1 MKKVIKK
8 NYKFILGVIIGLIW
22 SSGIA
27 YAATI
32 LFESS
37 EVSYDNTTSGLSA
50 TNVQSALDE
59 LYVESTTYQLFESRV
74 SSIESK
80 LYPVGSYY
88 ETSDSSLNP
97 NTSFGGT
104 WASTTIK
111 DDYIVEEGTSGIWTY
126 RKWNSGI
133 AECWGIRSN
142 INESISTT
150 WGNLYTGITRDATYP
165 TNLFI
170 EKPVILRQH
179 ETSDGWIT
187 FLTEYSAG
195 TKDKTPMSVLA
206 RTSTANSIN
215 TSYYHYAIGLWK
227 TYTTPSTIYRWHRTA

>member
-150 WGNLYTGITRDATYP
+150 WGNLYTGITRAKK
-165 TNLFI
+165 LLVI
-170 EKPVILRQH
+170 VGVEKVVEFMIQNVDIKRRNTGL
-179 ETSDGWIT
+179 
-187 FLTEYSAG
+187 EY
-195 TKDKTPMSVLA
+195 KMRKE
-206 RTSTANSIN
+206 NE
-215 TSYYHYAIGLWK
+215 
-227 TYTTPSTIYRWHRTA
+227 